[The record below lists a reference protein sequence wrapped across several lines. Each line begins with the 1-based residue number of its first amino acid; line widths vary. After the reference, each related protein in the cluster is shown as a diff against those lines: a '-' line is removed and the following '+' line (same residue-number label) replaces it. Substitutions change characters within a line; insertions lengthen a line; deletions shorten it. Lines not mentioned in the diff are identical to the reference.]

1 VPWDQQFFE
10 PIPLPKGKPL
20 ATLRDAALYITKLAK
35 AEHDA
40 EEWQT
45 ILNLETLSEQARRV
59 LAQAQSHLD
68 EIERG
73 NGD

>member
-1 VPWDQQFFE
+1 M
-10 PIPLPKGKPL
+10 PKNGRPN
-20 ATLRDAALYITKLAK
+20 
-35 AEHDA
+35 
-40 EEWQT
+40 
-45 ILNLETLSEQARRV
+45 LNLETLSEQARRV